1 MLEKPPVGAIASL
14 VGASVLAVVAWFGF
28 GRAADVGID
37 RMARIERM
45 QALCTER
52 YALARTRIDTMR
64 VDRSALPDTIDP
76 RSKARFDRCGAFR
89 VEGVARELPNPREM
103 NGQEMPRGLR

>member
-1 MLEKPPVGAIASL
+1 MSQKPPAAAIASL
-14 VGASVLAVVAWFGF
+14 VGAVGLGIAAWFLL

-52 YALARTRIDTMR
+52 YAYARNRVDTMR

-76 RSKARFDRCGAFR
+76 RSNGRFDRCGVFR
-89 VEGVARELPNPREM
+89 VEGVQRELPNPREM
-103 NGQEMPRGLR
+103 NGEEMPRGLR